1 MSRQGISAEVY
12 GQFNKK
18 EEFIPKVI
26 EKDPKTIQTITE
38 LAKKSILFKS
48 ITDDDIS
55 ILVNAMSI
63 ENHSVGDLIIQ
74 EKEKGE
80 ILYVVG

>member
-38 LAKKSILFKS
+38 LVKKSILFKS

-63 ENHSVGDLIIQ
+63 
-74 EKEKGE
+74 
-80 ILYVVG
+80 

>member
-26 EKDPKTIQTITE
+26 EKDRKTIQTITE

-63 ENHSVGDLIIQ
+63 
-74 EKEKGE
+74 
-80 ILYVVG
+80 